1 MDEHQYTLRRATQEV
16 KRIVAEVIDREL
28 KDPRIGLASVV
39 GVELSPDFR
48 HASIYISV
56 LGDEEERRITFEGLE
71 SAKGYIRSELGERTR
86 LKYVPEIRFVE
97 DRSIERGAR
106 IDEIIRRINDHEEE

>member
-1 MDEHQYTLRRATQEV
+1 MTEHQHTLRRAAKEV
-16 KRIVAEVIDREL
+16 KRIVAQVIDRDL
-28 KDPRIGLASVV
+28 KDPRVGLASVV

-48 HASIYISV
+48 HASVYVSV
-56 LGDEEERRITFEGLE
+56 LGDDEERRITFEGLE
-71 SAKGYIRSELGERTR
+71 SAKGYIRSEIGERTR

-106 IDEIIRRINDHEEE
+106 IDALLKKIREDREG